1 MAHHVQSS
9 RGRRWRLATGVLA
22 WSFCLGAAASSQP
35 MGARP
40 TIVLVHGAFA
50 DASSWNAVV
59 GELARDGYPVVAV
72 ANPLRSLSGDAAYVA
87 AQVRAVKGPVVL
99 VGHSYAG
106 SVVSVAAYGLSNVKA
121 LVFVDAFEPERGETA
136 LGLTGRFPGST
147 LGPTL
152 APPVPLPDGSQD
164 LYVQPERFPAQ
175 FAADLPTAQA
185 RIMAAEQRP
194 VTQAALAEPAGAAA
208 WKSIPSWSIYGTAD
222 VNIPPAALVSMA
234 RRANARE
241 IVAVAGASHLVM
253 MSHPDQVT
261 ALIEDAANGK

>member
-1 MAHHVQSS
+1 MSHFVRAAARPS
-9 RGRRWRLATGVLA
+9 WRHAAAALAC
-22 WSFCLGAAASSQP
+22 SFALGAATAAP
-35 MGARP
+35 AADPKP

-50 DASSWNAVV
+50 DASTWNDVIAD
-59 GELARDGYPVVAV
+59 LARDGYPVLAV

-106 SVVSVAAYGLSNVKA
+106 SVVAVAADGLPNVKA

-136 LGLTGRFPGST
+136 LELTGRFPGST

-152 APPVPLPDGSQD
+152 APPVALPDGGQD
-164 LYVQPERFPAQ
+164 LYVVPDRFPAQ
-175 FAADLPTAQA
+175 FAADLPEAQA
-185 RIMAAEQRP
+185 RVMAAEQRP

-208 WKSIPSWSIYGTAD
+208 WKTIPSWSIYGTAD
-222 VNIPPAALVSMA
+222 VNIPPAALIFMA
-234 RRANARE
+234 KRANARE

-253 MSHPDQVT
+253 VSHPDRVT
-261 ALIEDAANGK
+261 ALIEDAANAR